1 VRIGVLGTGMVG
13 RALSGKLAELGHDT
27 RIGTRDVASAMANTE
42 AARDGSG
49 TLAEWA
55 ARTPDVQV
63 ATFEEAAAHG
73 EAVFNA
79 TAGMAS
85 LDALRMAGE
94 KNLDGKVLIDVSNPL
109 DFSRGMPP
117 SLTVPSTDSVAEQIQ
132 RRFPQAR
139 VAKALNTVNV
149 GVMVDPESIPGAHEM
164 FLCGNDETAKDE
176 VRSILGSFGW
186 SRDRIIDLGDLTAAR
201 GMEAY
206 VLFWVQ
212 LMRALGGPQFNIHV
226 VRP

>member
-1 VRIGVLGTGMVG
+1 MRIGVLGTGMVG

-109 DFSRGMPP
+109 DFSRGFPP
-117 SLTVPSTDSVAEQIQ
+117 SLAVCNTDSLAEQIQ
-132 RRFPQAR
+132 VTFPGAR
-139 VAKALNTVNV
+139 VVKTLNTV
-149 GVMVDPESIPGAHEM
+149 GAHIMIGPGNLAGGDHAM
-164 FLCGNDETAKDE
+164 FVAGNDQEAKTFVADG
-176 VRSILGSFGW
+176 ILRDGFGW
-186 SRDRIIDLGDLTAAR
+186 KRVLDLGDLRAAR
-201 GMEAY
+201 GMEMY
-206 VLFWVQ
+206 LPLWLS
-212 LMRALGGPQFNIHV
+212 LMQANGTAMFNIAV
-226 VRP
+226 VT

>member
-1 VRIGVLGTGMVG
+1 MRIGVLGTGVVG
-13 RALSGKLAELGHDT
+13 RGIGAKLVELGHEV
-27 RIGTRDVASAMANTE
+27 RLGSRD
-42 AARDGSG
+42 AAHEGAR
-49 TLAEWA
+49 EWA
-55 ARTPDVQV
+55 AAAGDG
-63 ATFEEAAAHG
+63 ASNGTFADAAAFG
-73 EAVFNA
+73 EVVFNCTGGA
-79 TAGMAS
+79 VS
-85 LDALRMAGE
+85 LQALEQVPEDALAG
-94 KNLDGKVLIDVSNPL
+94 KAVVDVSNPL

-117 SLTVPSTDSVAEQIQ
+117 SLSVPSTDSVAEQIQ